1 VEKHAR
7 RTGTP
12 LTMDEFKAKANL
24 EVVGNDLVWED
35 PAKVLRNKD
44 LERLASKIFWTSL
57 KMKDDFKVV
66 LRAVLPNLWEDSFLD
81 QTKTLL
87 ISKIG
92 PYLAKVSKIADRKI
106 DNDILPEVD
115 ITGMT
120 RIDILAVFV
129 KQDATTCLADARAH
143 SKKTHMLTAA
153 LISSGGTE
161 INQRYLPTSE
171 RVDADA
177 ENDDDDAGFDYD
189 GFCASDSDDDDLD

>member
-1 VEKHAR
+1 MR
-7 RTGTP
+7 
-12 LTMDEFKAKANL
+12 
-24 EVVGNDLVWED
+24 
-35 PAKVLRNKD
+35 KV
-44 LERLASKIFWTSL
+44 
-57 KMKDDFKVV
+57 
-66 LRAVLPNLWEDSFLD
+66 
-81 QTKTLL
+81 
-87 ISKIG
+87 G

-106 DNDILPEVD
+106 DSDILLAVD

-171 RVDADA
+171 RVDAEA
-177 ENDDDDAGFDYD
+177 ENDDGFDYEGYLD
-189 GFCASDSDDDDLD
+189 NDSEDNDLD